1 LALRK
6 FEGTRATLQARAGN
20 LETLADDAL
29 AFVESAI
36 IFAPRKSSSFR
47 RALLRIQLE
56 IDFHVVVVGL
66 DKSGRGRINLADL
79 FRNGRH

>member
-1 LALRK
+1 LARRK

-36 IFAPRKSSSFR
+36 IFRAAKIVIISTLLLDQLTTR
-47 RALLRIQLE
+47 RSLMI
-56 IDFHVVVVGL
+56 
-66 DKSGRGRINLADL
+66 
-79 FRNGRH
+79 